1 MTEKRLAMDSDLAWK
16 RSAGYSVLAYA
27 LAYPD
32 DAILESLRESAE
44 EAETA
49 LGGTPLAGLARAAAA
64 ATRADLE
71 SAYVR
76 LCTLSSSPDCPTY
89 ETAYFSSDPQQQ
101 TNRMADIAGFY
112 RAFGVESTDTGFR
125 PDDMPVELEF
135 MAFLCRK
142 QAYAAHNLGA
152 PRAGQTFRAQRTF
165 LEDHLGRWAGGLGR
179 RFATG
184 APMGHFYQMAGLA
197 LAEWVADDCRLL
209 GAKPEEVSGE
219 PVEALAPE
227 ASHGPEFDG
236 PGSPIFSFDEIPVG

>member
-16 RSAGYSVLAYA
+16 RSAGYSLLAYA

-32 DAILESLRESAE
+32 DAILESLHVAAREA
-44 EAETA
+44 A
-49 LGGTPLAGLARAAAA
+49 LVLAGTPLSGLARAAATV
-64 ATRADLE
+64 TRADLE
-71 SAYVR
+71 PAYVR

-89 ETAYFSSDPQQQ
+89 ETAYFSPDPQQQ
-101 TNRMADIAGFY
+101 TLRMADIAGFY
-112 RAFGVESTDTGFR
+112 RAFGVDATDTGFR

-142 QAYAAHNLGA
+142 QAHAVHHLGA

-165 LEDHLGRWAGGLGR
+165 LADHLGRWAGGLGR

-184 APMGHFYQMAGLA
+184 VPAGHFYQMAGLA

-209 GAKPEEVSGE
+209 GARPEEVSGL
-219 PVEALAPE
+219 PVESLAPE
-227 ASHGPEFDG
+227 TSHGPEFEG
-236 PGSPIFSFDEIPVG
+236 PGSAIFSFDEIPVA